1 MQGKY
6 RFSSVLYPR
15 KIGRFRAASLL
26 LAALA
31 VGLLLSACGGGGNGE
46 LLPGATADQITS
58 NLDQVRESF
67 ESGDC
72 EKAEDTVA
80 QVSTEVDDLNKV
92 DVELKNA
99 LKNGAAKLSEVVS
112 SCGVAEEEAEA
123 AKAEAAEEEAE
134 EEQEQIEVEE
144 AEVSEEEAFAEEQKE
159 EEREE
164 KAKEKAEKE
173 AEQPKP
179 PTGGEESTPPNGK
192 AKGQEEETV
201 APPNEELEEVTPPG
215 QGGPGAGGG
224 IGPGASVEGGQ

>member
-6 RFSSVLYPR
+6 RFRCVLYPR
-15 KIGRFRAASLL
+15 KIGRVRAASLV

-31 VGLLLSACGGGGNGE
+31 ASLLLSACGGGGNGE
-46 LLPGATADQITS
+46 LLPGATAERITS

-72 EKAEDTVA
+72 EKAEDAVA

-92 DVELKNA
+92 DVKLKTA

-134 EEQEQIEVEE
+134 EQEQIEAEE
-144 AEVSEEEAFAEEQKE
+144 TEAAEEEAFAEEQKE

-164 KAKEKAEKE
+164 KAKEKAEKQ
-173 AEQPKP
+173 AEQPEP

-201 APPNEELEEVTPPG
+201 APPNEEFEEVTPPG
-215 QGGPGAGGG
+215 KGGPGAGGG
-224 IGPGASVEGGQ
+224 IGPGASVEGGP